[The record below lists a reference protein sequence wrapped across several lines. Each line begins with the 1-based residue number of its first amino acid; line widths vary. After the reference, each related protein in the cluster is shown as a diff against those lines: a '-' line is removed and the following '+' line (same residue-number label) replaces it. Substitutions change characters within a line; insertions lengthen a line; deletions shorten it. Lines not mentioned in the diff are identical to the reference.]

1 VILKLFVSLDIL
13 GNVNLMHRISRL
25 QRLVLGASMIA
36 LTIALPAA
44 FGLDLITNTQDQE
57 QVVEAT
63 PSPESMPPV
72 PEESAPSAEPSP
84 EPSPEVT
91 GEASPAPSA
100 KPTVE
105 PNVEPTVESSA
116 EPTSEPKVESSEK
129 PTPKPI
135 PVHAL
140 ANQSIYLIAPKQISV
155 DPRATT
161 TTLPTITVGSSETL
175 LLCAFSDKAI
185 FHVPYIPFIPVA
197 IDPKKPEL
205 GSRNSF
211 LIQGQGSSHLRISGP
226 SYAVMS
232 AFNGG
237 NGMRITSSNRAISG
251 GQILLRFVNIS
262 EPSLDGG
269 FCGQGSV
276 SNNRSISI
284 RALGIDLQMLKADV
298 NLKRNK

>member
-1 VILKLFVSLDIL
+1 VILKLFAGLDIL
-13 GNVNLMHRISRL
+13 GNVNLMHRISRQ

-36 LTIALPAA
+36 LTVALPAA

-57 QVVEAT
+57 QIVEAT
-63 PSPESMPPV
+63 PSPESAPPA
-72 PEESAPSAEPSP
+72 PEEPAPSAEPSP
-84 EPSPEVT
+84 EPSPQVT
-91 GEASPAPSA
+91 GEASPAQSA
-100 KPTVE
+100 KPT
-105 PNVEPTVESSA
+105 VEPTVESSA
-116 EPTSEPKVESSEK
+116 ESTVEPTVEPSEK

-140 ANQSIYLIAPKQISV
+140 ANQSMYLIAPKQVSV

-161 TTLPTITVGSSETL
+161 TTLPAITVGSSETL

-185 FHVPYIPFIPVA
+185 FHVPYIPYIPVA

-237 NGMRITSSNRAISG
+237 NGMRITSSSRAISG
-251 GQILLRFVNIS
+251 GQILLRFVNMS
-262 EPSLDGG
+262 EPSLDGS

>member
-1 VILKLFVSLDIL
+1 
-13 GNVNLMHRISRL
+13 MHRISRQ

-63 PSPESMPPV
+63 PTPEAPMPT
-72 PEESAPSAEPSP
+72 PEEVVPTVEPTP
-84 EPSPEVT
+84 
-91 GEASPAPSA
+91 EASPVVTSEASPTPSA

-105 PNVEPTVESSA
+105 ATPEPTVE
-116 EPTSEPKVESSEK
+116 PSEK
-129 PTPKPI
+129 PTPEPKPV

-140 ANQSIYLIAPKQISV
+140 ANQSIYLIAPKQVSV

-161 TTLPTITVGSSETL
+161 TTLPAITVGSSETL

-185 FHVPYIPFIPVA
+185 FHVPYIPYIPVA

-205 GSRNSF
+205 GSRNGF

-237 NGMRITSSNRAISG
+237 NGMRITSSSRAISG
-251 GQILLRFVNIS
+251 GQILLRFINMS
-262 EPSLDGG
+262 EPTLDGS
-269 FCGQGSV
+269 FCGEGNV
-276 SNNRSISI
+276 GNNRSISI
-284 RALGIDLQMLKADV
+284 RALGIDLQMVKSDV

>member
-1 VILKLFVSLDIL
+1 
-13 GNVNLMHRISRL
+13 
-25 QRLVLGASMIA
+25 MIA
-36 LTIALPAA
+36 LTVALPAA

-57 QVVEAT
+57 QIVEAT
-63 PSPESMPPV
+63 PSPESAPPA
-72 PEESAPSAEPSP
+72 PEEPAPSA

-91 GEASPAPSA
+91 GEASPAQSA
-100 KPTVE
+100 KPT
-105 PNVEPTVESSA
+105 VEPTVESSA
-116 EPTSEPKVESSEK
+116 EPTVEPTVEPSEK

-140 ANQSIYLIAPKQISV
+140 ANQSMYLIAPKQVSV

-161 TTLPTITVGSSETL
+161 TTLPAITVGSSETL

-185 FHVPYIPFIPVA
+185 FHVPYIPYIPVA

-237 NGMRITSSNRAISG
+237 NGMRITSSSRAISG
-251 GQILLRFVNIS
+251 GQILLRFVNMS
-262 EPSLDGG
+262 EPSLDGS

>member
-13 GNVNLMHRISRL
+13 GNVNLMHRISRQ

-63 PSPESMPPV
+63 PTPEAPMPT
-72 PEESAPSAEPSP
+72 PEE
-84 EPSPEVT
+84 VV
-91 GEASPAPSA
+91 
-100 KPTVE
+100 PTVE
-105 PNVEPTVESSA
+105 PTPEASPVVTSDASPTPSEPTVE
-116 EPTSEPKVESSEK
+116 PSEK
-129 PTPKPI
+129 PTPEPKPV

-140 ANQSIYLIAPKQISV
+140 ANQSIYLIAPKQVSV

-161 TTLPTITVGSSETL
+161 TTLPAITVGSSETL

-185 FHVPYIPFIPVA
+185 FHVPYIPYIPVA

-211 LIQGQGSSHLRISGP
+211 LIQGQGTSHLRISGP

-237 NGMRITSSNRAISG
+237 NGMRITSSSRAISG
-251 GQILLRFVNIS
+251 GQILLRFINMS
-262 EPSLDGG
+262 EPTLDGS
-269 FCGQGSV
+269 FCGEGNV
-276 SNNRSISI
+276 GNNRSISI
-284 RALGIDLQMLKADV
+284 RALGIDLQMVKSDV